1 MKIIVLLDR
10 SAGERSEGAG
20 REGAGREGPGGYP
33 RGLSEG
39 AGLEKSPN
47 WSLSLRAAPATAA
60 AAAVLPGT

>member
-1 MKIIVLLDR
+1 MPASVARGLAARGLAARGLAAK
-10 SAGERSEGAG
+10 G
-20 REGAGREGPGGYP
+20 RGGYP